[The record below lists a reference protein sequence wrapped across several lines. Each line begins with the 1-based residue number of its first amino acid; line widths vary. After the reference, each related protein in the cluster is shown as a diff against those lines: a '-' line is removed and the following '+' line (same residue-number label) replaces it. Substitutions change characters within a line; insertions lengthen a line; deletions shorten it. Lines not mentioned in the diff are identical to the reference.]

1 METQPEN
8 IIEATEANF
17 QTDVVAKSMELPVL
31 VQLFSP
37 RSGPCQSLTGI
48 LEALVKQYEGAFV
61 LARVN
66 VDVSPQLAMAFGA
79 QSVPMGIMIKDG
91 RPVDA
96 FQGAQNEANVRD
108 FIGRF
113 AQAPSADPL
122 VTGFEALTQKDYE
135 MAATCFQSVLET
147 IPDSADALLG
157 LARVALGTGRLEEV
171 PTIVDAIASDH
182 PKYEQGQRLKAV
194 LAFAEDAGDLP
205 ALLSGVESN
214 PKDVSAWYRLGAT
227 YALEQNMAAAFDAFL
242 KVVMLDREY
251 RDDAGRKS
259 LLSLFEVVGTQEPEV
274 LAARRKLAS
283 LLF

>member
-1 METQPEN
+1 MEIQPTH

-17 QTDVVAKSMELPVL
+17 QTSVVAKSMELPVL
-31 VQLFSP
+31 VQLYSP
-37 RSGPCQSLTGI
+37 RSTPCQGLTGI
-48 LEALVKQYEGAFV
+48 LEALVNQYDGTFI

-96 FQGAQNEANVRD
+96 FQGAQTEPSVRA
-108 FIGRF
+108 FIAKF
-113 AQAPSADPL
+113 VDAQAVDPL
-122 VTGFEALTQKDYE
+122 VAGLEALTEKEYE
-135 MAATCFQSVLET
+135 TAAQCFQTVLES

-157 LARVALGTGRLEEV
+157 LARVALATGRLDEV
-171 PTIVDAIASDH
+171 PTIVDAIAADH
-182 PKYEQGQRLKAV
+182 PKYEQGQRIKAV
-194 LAFAEDAGDLP
+194 LAFAEDAGDLE
-205 ALLSGVESN
+205 ALRECVAAN
-214 PKDVSAWYRLGAT
+214 PKDVSAWYQLGAT
-227 YALEQNMAAAFDAFL
+227 YALDQNMADAFQAFL

-251 RDDAGRKS
+251 REDAGRKS

-274 LAARRKLAS
+274 LSARRQLAS